1 MFLVAV
7 DVGYSNLKVLSGPIG
22 SPPATVVLPAG
33 AGPAATMPEQ
43 FGRARDD
50 RHLAVTVD
58 GEAWAAGVEPSRL
71 QNWERELHP
80 DYPSTP
86 AYRALV
92 HAALIAAASPR
103 VDRLVTGLPVSHY
116 QDPARREQLITLLT
130 GTHQVTQGR
139 EVAVRTVDILPQ
151 PYGAYL
157 DLIGGAADAG
167 FDQARVLVVDP
178 GFFSVDWVLI
188 DRGELR
194 FANSGSSANAMSL
207 LLEAADELI
216 RQDHGG
222 GLGRDESEKLV
233 RAGIGRVN
241 LFGSPVEL
249 APYIAAAAK
258 RTAAVAITALK
269 QSMRSERRPIDAV
282 LLAGGGAAVYAE
294 AVQDAF
300 PKARVIVPEDPVLA
314 NVRGFWAYAGEAGAE
329 PEATSPEPADE
340 VAPPATLEP
349 DAPEPAADREPE
361 AVEQEAE
368 PEAVEPEAEPEAV
381 EPPNPARARTPA
393 APVRPAASPARAASR
408 APVRGKR
415 GKGG

>member
-7 DVGYSNLKVLSGPIG
+7 DVGYSNLKVLSGPLG
-22 SPPATVVLPAG
+22 SPPATVILPAG
-33 AGPAATMPEQ
+33 AGPAAAMPVQ

-50 RHLAVTVD
+50 GHLAVTVD
-58 GEAWAAGVEPSRL
+58 GDAWAAGVEPSRL

-92 HAALIAAASPR
+92 HASLVAAGSKR
-103 VDRLVTGLPVSHY
+103 VDRLVTGLPVNHY
-116 QDPARREQLITLLT
+116 QDPVRREQLSALLT

-139 EVAVRTVDILPQ
+139 EVTVKAVDILPQ
-151 PYGAYL
+151 PFGAYL
-157 DLIGGAADAG
+157 DLIQGAPDEG
-167 FDQARVLVVDP
+167 FDQARVVVVDP

-188 DRGELR
+188 DGGELR

-216 RQDHGG
+216 RRDHGG
-222 GLGRDESEKLV
+222 GLGRDEFEKLV
-233 RAGIGRVN
+233 RAGVGRVP

-314 NVRGFWAYAGEAGAE
+314 NVRGFWAYAGEAEAATGIAGMPGEPAAAEPQAETEAVAPQPDPE
-329 PEATSPEPADE
+329 PEAAEPQ
-340 VAPPATLEP
+340 P
-349 DAPEPAADREPE
+349 DREPE
-361 AVEQEAE
+361 AAE
-368 PEAVEPEAEPEAV
+368 P
-381 EPPNPARARTPA
+381 PARAPARTRG

-408 APVRGKR
+408 APGRGKL